1 MKHAPLVPIRRKDGA
16 SSRRMHCRETVPL
29 FQIVEQERQGPIENR
44 SRITTRET
52 VTQEILHLP

>member
-1 MKHAPLVPIRRKDGA
+1 
-16 SSRRMHCRETVPL
+16 MHCRETVPL